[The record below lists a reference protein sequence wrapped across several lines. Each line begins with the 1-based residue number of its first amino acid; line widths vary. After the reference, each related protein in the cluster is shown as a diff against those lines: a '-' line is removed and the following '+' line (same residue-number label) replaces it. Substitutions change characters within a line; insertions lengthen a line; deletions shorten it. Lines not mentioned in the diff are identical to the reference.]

1 MDGGSE
7 FISKDFEEFLN
18 ENNITPRYTNTG
30 EKNNTAIVERM
41 NRTIRDKI
49 QTHFNLTETL
59 KYYDII
65 ENHELENTINNTY
78 NRSIDEAPISL
89 TNENIENNNKILRKS
104 NTKKFKKLNLNIG
117 DSVRIKLTKDKFEKA
132 GNKYSK
138 TIHKITDIYG

>member
-1 MDGGSE
+1 
-7 FISKDFEEFLN
+7 
-18 ENNITPRYTNTG
+18 
-30 EKNNTAIVERM
+30 M

-104 NTKKFKKLNLNIG
+104 NTEKFKKLNLNIG
-117 DSVRIKLTKDKFEKA
+117 DNVRIRLKRDKFQKA
-132 GNKYSK
+132 GNRYSK
-138 TIHKITDIYG
+138 SIHKITDIYG